1 MAITVVIG
9 VTGMMGATAITG
21 IAGIMV
27 IEEVIGVIAATDVVA
42 TGMAWVG
49 TEPLRDPRACGL
61 TPAFEVIP

>member
-21 IAGIMV
+21 TAGIMV
-27 IEEVIGVIAATDVVA
+27 IEGVIGVIAATDVVA

-49 TEPLRDPRACGL
+49 TEPLRDPRARGL
-61 TPAFEVIP
+61 TPAFEVIL